1 MSDSNPSVTRPDAYA
16 YSGDANH
23 KSRPSASH
31 CNGDAARDQ
40 AICAWRPDTSNSEK
54 AQKWR
59 EDNKATWDK
68 PLSLNKD
75 GTYTVTSV
83 DGLDSIAER
92 ELKMMGKAVNKQ
104 AIEAE
109 VKNLVHLNDK
119 EHHTLDCNPE
129 FVGNGWHLKLSI
141 SGNQTGD
148 SGPTA
153 ASPDQGTISQNPA
166 GPPFVPGRD
175 QYGYGGP
182 DQTYGQL
189 PQGYDNGIGQNGLSE
204 LFGQNGLLGQFAQ
217 NGLFGQFG
225 QGQPNYYYGD
235 NYFDPS
241 QQGWYQPG
249 GIVPIPFY
257 GGNGWNRQHQY
268 HNGGNGYQQL
278 TQALRNSSAAQNYET
293 NTTTASNGYGYT
305 HPNTSSQYTSST
317 TGRTTHPYSG
327 STTGR
332 TSAENTGSAYTYG
345 QAPGTI
351 NTRPGTINTHP
362 IAQNSGTMPGRIYH
376 PAQAAPRPTYTVTE
390 TAPRAQTNV
399 HVVEH
404 QPATPPNHKT
414 T

>member
-1 MSDSNPSVTRPDAYA
+1 MSDSNPSATRPDQYA

-23 KSRPSASH
+23 KSRPSDSH

-40 AICAWRPDTSNSEK
+40 AICAWRPDTSDSEK
-54 AQKWR
+54 ARKWR

-119 EHHTLDCNPE
+119 EHHTLDCNPQ
-129 FVGNGWHLKLSI
+129 FLGNGWHLKLSI
-141 SGNQTGD
+141 SGQATGD
-148 SGPTA
+148 SGSAA
-153 ASPDQGTISQNPA
+153 ASPDQGNIGQNPD

-182 DQTYGQL
+182 DQTYGPLPQGYDPSLGTL
-189 PQGYDNGIGQNGLSE
+189 PQGYDNGSGLNG
-204 LFGQNGLLGQFAQ
+204 LFGQNGLY
-217 NGLFGQFG
+217 GLFGQV
-225 QGQPNYYYGD
+225 QPNYYYGD

-241 QQGWYQPG
+241 QQGWYQQD
-249 GIVPIPFY
+249 GILPIPFF
-257 GGNGWNRQHQY
+257 GGNNWNHQHRF
-268 HNGGNGYQQL
+268 HNGGNGYEQL
-278 TQALRNSSAAQNYET
+278 AQALRNRSSGQNYEA

-305 HPNTSSQYTSST
+305 HPNTSTSNQYSS
-317 TGRTTHPYSG
+317 TGRTNPYSG

-332 TSAENTGSAYTYG
+332 TSAENSGSTYTYG
-345 QAPGTI
+345 QLPGTI
-351 NTRPGTINTHP
+351 NTRPVVQTPGTVT
-362 IAQNSGTMPGRIYH
+362 GRTYH
-376 PAQAAPRPTYTVTE
+376 PTVTASRPSYTVTE
-390 TAPRAQTNV
+390 TAPRTQTNV
-399 HVVEH
+399 HVVER
-404 QPATPPNHKT
+404 QPTTPPNHKT